1 MVGKTPAALAGTIKE
16 RVHTMNKIFNIIA
29 ALAVLTAAGACTP
42 APVADQ
48 QETST
53 IRLPVGYIPNV
64 QFAPL
69 YVAIEKGFY
78 SEQGLDVEI
87 DYNMETDSVAL
98 LGADELQFAIVS
110 GEQVLLGR
118 AQDLP
123 VVYVMAWYQDY
134 PVGVTSLSEL
144 EIHSPED
151 LRGKRV
157 GIPGLYGASYIG
169 FKALLNAGGL
179 EEQDVSLDTIGY
191 TQVESLAS
199 GVEDAVVVYISNEP
213 IKLAAEGYE
222 VNTLASADYISLVA
236 NGLVTSE
243 TVIENHPDL
252 VRAMVQGTLMGIQ
265 YTIDHPE
272 EAFTISEKHV
282 ENLAALSPAEK
293 EVQHQVLDASI
304 VLWQADQLGYSQPDA
319 WENMQNLLL
328 HMDLLTGSVDLSGAF
343 SNDFLP

>member
-1 MVGKTPAALAGTIKE
+1 MHKKL
-16 RVHTMNKIFNIIA
+16 NIIA
-29 ALAVLTAAGACTP
+29 AFVFLAAAASCAP
-42 APVADQ
+42 APAVEQ
-48 QETST
+48 QETTS

-78 SEQGLDVEI
+78 SEGGLDVEM

-98 LGADELQFAIVS
+98 LGAGELQFAIVS

-118 AQDLP
+118 AQELP

-134 PVGVTSLSEL
+134 PIGITSLADTRIE
-144 EIHSPED
+144 SPQD
-151 LRGKRV
+151 LRGV
-157 GIPGLYGASYIG
+157 HIGIPGLYGASYIG

-179 EEQDVSLDTIGY
+179 EEQDVSLDSIGF
-191 TQVESLAS
+191 TQVESLS
-199 GVEDAVVVYISNEP
+199 NGIVDAVVVYVSNEP
-213 IKLAAEGYE
+213 FKLAAEGYQ

-252 VRAMVQGTLMGIQ
+252 VSAMVQGTLKGIQ
-265 YTIDHPE
+265 FTIDHPE
-272 EAFTISEKHV
+272 EAFIISEKYV

-293 EVQHQVLDASI
+293 EVQRQVLDASI
-304 VLWQADQLGYSQPDA
+304 ALWQTDPLGFSQPDA
-319 WENMQNLLL
+319 WKNMQDLLL
-328 HMDLLTGSVDLSGAF
+328 QMDLLISPVDLDGAF
-343 SNDFLP
+343 NNDFLP

>member
-1 MVGKTPAALAGTIKE
+1 MSKT
-16 RVHTMNKIFNIIA
+16 FNIIT
-29 ALAVLTAAGACTP
+29 AVVILVTAAACTP
-42 APVADQ
+42 ASVAEQ
-48 QETST
+48 QEIAA
-53 IRLPVGYIPNV
+53 IRLPVGYIPNI

-78 SEQGLDVEI
+78 SDEGLDVEM

-98 LGADELQFAIVS
+98 LGAGELQFAIVS

-123 VVYVMAWYQDY
+123 VVYVMAWYKEY
-134 PVGVTSLSEL
+134 PIGVASLSDA
-144 EIHSPED
+144 EIISPQD

-179 EEQDVSLDTIGY
+179 EEHDVFLDTIGF

-199 GVEDAVVVYISNEP
+199 GIEDAVVVYISNEP
-213 IKLAAEGYE
+213 IKLEAEGYE

-243 TVIENHPDL
+243 AVIEKHPGT
-252 VRAMVQGTLMGIQ
+252 VRAMVRGTLKGIQ

-282 ENLAALSPAEK
+282 ENLTALSPMEK
-293 EVQHQVLDASI
+293 EVQRQVLDASI
-304 VLWQADQLGYSQPDA
+304 TLYQYDPLGYSQPDA
-319 WENMQNLLL
+319 WENMQDLLL
-328 HMDLLTGSVDLSGAF
+328 QMDLLTSPVDLGDAF

>member
-1 MVGKTPAALAGTIKE
+1 M
-16 RVHTMNKIFNIIA
+16 RKIINIIT
-29 ALAVLTAAGACTP
+29 ALAVLAAAATCTP
-42 APVADQ
+42 ASISKTGKTAA
-48 QETST
+48 

-78 SEQGLDVEI
+78 SEEGLNVEM

-98 LGADELQFAIVS
+98 LGAGELQFAIVS

-118 AQDLP
+118 AQELP
-123 VVYVMAWYQDY
+123 VVYVMAWYQDF
-134 PVGVTSLSEL
+134 PVGVASLSGA
-144 EIHSPED
+144 EIKSPQD
-151 LRGKRV
+151 LRGKRI

-179 EEQDVSLDTIGY
+179 KEQDVSLDSIGF
-191 TQVESLAS
+191 TQVESLAN
-199 GVEDAVVVYISNEP
+199 GIVDAVVVYVSNEP
-213 IKLAAEGYE
+213 IKLAAEGYD

-252 VRAMVQGTLMGIQ
+252 VRAMVQATLKGIQ

-272 EAFTISEKHV
+272 EAFTISEKYV
-282 ENLAALSPAEK
+282 ENMAALSPAEK
-293 EVQHQVLDASI
+293 EVQRQVLDTSI
-304 VLWQADQLGYSQPDA
+304 TLWKTDPLGYSQPDA
-319 WENMQNLLL
+319 WENMRNLLL
-328 HMDLLTGSVDLSGAF
+328 QMDLLMCPVDLGDAF

>member
-1 MVGKTPAALAGTIKE
+1 
-16 RVHTMNKIFNIIA
+16 MNKKLSVITAF
-29 ALAVLTAAGACTP
+29 LVLSVATSCTP
-42 APVADQ
+42 APAA
-48 QETST
+48 ELHKNTP

-78 SEQGLDVEI
+78 SEEGLDVEM

-98 LGADELQFAIVS
+98 LGAGELQFAIVS

-118 AQDLP
+118 AQELP

-134 PVGVTSLSEL
+134 PIGVASLAGVK
-144 EIHSPED
+144 IKSPQD
-151 LRGKRV
+151 LRGV
-157 GIPGLYGASYIG
+157 HIGIPGLYGASYIG

-179 EEQDVSLDTIGY
+179 EEQDVLLDSIGY
-191 TQVESLAS
+191 TQVESLS
-199 GVEDAVVVYISNEP
+199 NGIVDAVVIYISNEP
-213 IKLAAEGYE
+213 FKLAAEGYQ

-252 VRAMVQGTLMGIQ
+252 VRAMVQGTLKGIQ

-293 EVQHQVLDASI
+293 DVQRQVLDASI
-304 VLWQADQLGYSQPDA
+304 TLWQTDPLGYSQPDA
-319 WENMQNLLL
+319 WENMQDLLL
-328 HMDLLTGSVDLSGAF
+328 QMDLLISPIDLVDAF
-343 SNDFLP
+343 NNDYLP

>member
-1 MVGKTPAALAGTIKE
+1 MDNKLKSAILLLLLLFAAAACAGGNESASSVIK
-16 RVHTMNKIFNIIA
+16 
-29 ALAVLTAAGACTP
+29 
-42 APVADQ
+42 
-48 QETST
+48 
-53 IRLPVGYIPNV
+53 LPVGYIPNI

-69 YVAIEKGFY
+69 YVAIDKGFY
-78 SEQGLDVEI
+78 SDEGLRVEM

-98 LGADELQFAIVS
+98 LGAGELQFAIVS

-118 AQDLP
+118 AQELP

-134 PVGVTSLSEL
+134 PVGVASLTDAG
-144 EIHSPED
+144 INSPQD

-179 EEQDVSLDTIGY
+179 EEQDVYLDTIGY

-199 GVEDAVVVYISNEP
+199 GVEDAVVIYVSNEP
-213 IKLAAEGYE
+213 IKLAAEGYN
-222 VNTLASADYISLVA
+222 VSTLASADYISLVA

-252 VRAMVQGTLMGIQ
+252 VRAMVRGTLKGIQ

-272 EAFTISEKHV
+272 EAFSISEKYV

-293 EVQHQVLDASI
+293 EVQRQVLDASI
-304 VLWQADQLGYSQPDA
+304 MLCQTDQPGFSQPDA
-319 WENMQNLLL
+319 WKNMQELLL
-328 HMDLLTGSVDLSGAF
+328 QMGLLISPVDLGSAF
-343 SNDFLP
+343 SNAFLP

>member
-1 MVGKTPAALAGTIKE
+1 MSKMLNVVAILTALA
-16 RVHTMNKIFNIIA
+16 A
-29 ALAVLTAAGACTP
+29 AVSCTP
-42 APVADQ
+42 TSVAEQ
-48 QETST
+48 QETAA

-78 SEQGLDVEI
+78 SEGGLDVKM

-98 LGADELQFAIVS
+98 LGAGELQFAIVS

-118 AQDLP
+118 AQELP
-123 VVYVMAWYQDY
+123 VVYVMAWYKDY
-134 PVGVTSLSEL
+134 PVGVTSLADAG
-144 EIHSPED
+144 IKSPQD

-179 EEQDVSLDTIGY
+179 EEQDVSLDTIGF

-199 GVEDAVVVYISNEP
+199 GIEDAVVVYISNEP
-213 IKLAAEGYE
+213 IKLAAEGYQ

-243 TVIENHPDL
+243 AVIKNHPDL
-252 VRAMVQGTLMGIQ
+252 VRTMVRGTLRGIQ

-272 EAFTISEKHV
+272 EAFTISERHV

-293 EVQHQVLDASI
+293 EVQRQVLDASI
-304 VLWQADQLGYSQPDA
+304 KLWQADPLGYSQPDA
-319 WENMQNLLL
+319 WENMQDLLLQMNLL
-328 HMDLLTGSVDLSGAF
+328 MSPVDLSGAF

>member
-1 MVGKTPAALAGTIKE
+1 
-16 RVHTMNKIFNIIA
+16 MNKIFNVITAFALLA
-29 ALAVLTAAGACTP
+29 AAAACTP
-42 APVADQ
+42 APAAKIGG
-48 QETST
+48 TSA

-78 SEQGLDVEI
+78 NEEGLDVEI

-98 LGADELQFAIVS
+98 LGAGELQFAIVS

-118 AQDLP
+118 AQELP
-123 VVYVMAWYQDY
+123 VVYVMTWYKDY
-134 PVGVTSLSEL
+134 PIGVTSLSKL

-151 LRGKRV
+151 MRGKRV

-179 EEQDVSLDTIGY
+179 EEQDVFLDTIGF
-191 TQVESLAS
+191 TQVESLAN
-199 GVEDAVVVYISNEP
+199 GIEDAVVVYISNEP

-243 TVIENHPDL
+243 AVIENHPDL
-252 VRAMVQGTLMGIQ
+252 VRAMVRGTLKGIQ

-272 EAFTISEKHV
+272 EAFTISEVHV
-282 ENLAALSPAEK
+282 ENLADLSPAEK
-293 EVQHQVLDASI
+293 EVQRRVLDASI
-304 VLWQADQLGYSQPDA
+304 KLYQNDPLGRSLPDA
-319 WENMQNLLL
+319 WENMQGLLL
-328 HMDLLTGSVDLSGAF
+328 QMDLLTSPVDLGGAF
-343 SNDFLP
+343 SNNFLP

>member
-1 MVGKTPAALAGTIKE
+1 MRKKLTIIVSLAILVAAAACAPASTVE
-16 RVHTMNKIFNIIA
+16 
-29 ALAVLTAAGACTP
+29 
-42 APVADQ
+42 Q
-48 QETST
+48 QEITN
-53 IRLPVGYIPNV
+53 IRLPVGYIPNI
-64 QFAPL
+64 QFAPI

-78 SEQGLDVEI
+78 NEGGLSVEM

-98 LGADELQFAIVS
+98 LGAGELQFAIVS

-118 AQDLP
+118 AQELP

-134 PVGVTSLSEL
+134 PVGVASLADA
-144 EIHSPED
+144 EINSPQD

-179 EEQDVSLDTIGY
+179 EEQDVYLDTIGY

-199 GVEDAVVVYISNEP
+199 GVEDAVVIYVSNEP
-213 IKLAAEGYE
+213 IKLAAEGYT

-243 TVIENHPDL
+243 TVIKNHPDL
-252 VRAMVQGTLMGIQ
+252 VRAMVRGTLKGIQ

-272 EAFTISEKHV
+272 EAFLISEKYV

-293 EVQHQVLDASI
+293 EVQRQVLDASI
-304 VLWQADQLGYSQPDA
+304 MLCQTDQPGFSQPDA
-319 WENMQNLLL
+319 WKNMQDLLL
-328 HMDLLTGSVDLSGAF
+328 QMGLLISPVDLGSAF
-343 SNDFLP
+343 SNAFLP

>member
-1 MVGKTPAALAGTIKE
+1 M
-16 RVHTMNKIFNIIA
+16 RKIINVIA
-29 ALAVLTAAGACTP
+29 ALAILAAASCTP
-42 APVADQ
+42 AEKTS
-48 QETST
+48 ETSA

-78 SEQGLDVEI
+78 SEEGLDVEM

-98 LGADELQFAIVS
+98 LGAGELQFAIVS

-118 AQDLP
+118 AQGLP
-123 VVYVMAWYQDY
+123 IVYVMAWYKDY
-134 PVGVTSLSEL
+134 PIGVTSLSEL
-144 EIHSPED
+144 EIQSPED

-179 EEQDVSLDTIGY
+179 QEQDVSLDTIGF

-199 GVEDAVVVYISNEP
+199 GITDAVVVYISNEP
-213 IKLAAEGYE
+213 IKLAAEGYK

-252 VRAMVQGTLMGIQ
+252 VGAMVRATLRGIQ

-272 EAFTISEKHV
+272 EAFAISEKHV
-282 ENLAALSPAEK
+282 ENLSALSPAEK
-293 EVQHQVLDASI
+293 EVQRQVLGASI
-304 VLWQADQLGYSQPDA
+304 ALWQTDPLGYSCPDS
-319 WENMQNLLL
+319 WGNMQDLLL
-328 HMDLLTGSVDLSGAF
+328 QMGLLTSPVDLGGAF